1 MIIRGKK
8 INLEGTNRVDEVR
21 KLRQSEAINDNTD
34 VLLLFIW
41 VLNKELRMVTM
52 HPKCLS
58 VDLTHGTNSQN
69 KHLNMVA
76 FKDGNNNVFP
86 SAHAFQPNARQVA
99 FSLFFREALAALWP
113 KAVIQQNRFFITD
126 GDIHMC
132 SLLTKAKDD
141 KIWPNTTV
149 SRCTHHSS
157 LVG

>member
-41 VLNKELRMVTM
+41 VLNEELRMVTM
-52 HPKCLS
+52 HPECLS

-86 SAHAFQPNARQVA
+86 GAHAFQPNARQVI
-99 FSLFFREALAALWP
+99 FSLFLE
-113 KAVIQQNRFFITD
+113 
-126 GDIHMC
+126 
-132 SLLTKAKDD
+132 KDSQLCGQ
-141 KIWPNTTV
+141 KL
-149 SRCTHHSS
+149 S
-157 LVG
+157 